1 MACGDT
7 LLKRAS
13 LLPEDYLVGYLG
25 FSRGYIGVGMA
36 NETEDG
42 HFQIRGLYR
51 SGPFKQGF
59 CPSLTQF
66 YMQFGSLDGAAR
78 RPTRV
83 AEDAAADMGWQA
95 NHVDSSHEA
104 RL

>member
-13 LLPEDYLVGYLG
+13 LLPEDYLVGYLV

-36 NETEDG
+36 NEKEDG

-51 SGPFKQGF
+51 SGPFKQVC

-66 YMQFGSLDGAAR
+66 YVRFGGLWMEQQGDRPGSQRMPRQTWAG
-78 RPTRV
+78 RPT
-83 AEDAAADMGWQA
+83 A
-95 NHVDSSHEA
+95 
-104 RL
+104 